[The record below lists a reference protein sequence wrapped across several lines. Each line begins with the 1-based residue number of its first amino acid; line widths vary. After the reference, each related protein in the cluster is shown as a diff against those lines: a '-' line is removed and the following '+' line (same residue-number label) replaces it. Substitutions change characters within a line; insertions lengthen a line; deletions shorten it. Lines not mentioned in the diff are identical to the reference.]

1 MKMKTKTITVTAIM
15 IALCVVV
22 QLLKTPG
29 TLPITGG
36 LINLILISGVI
47 VSVVAPVTSFI
58 ITQSAIISTVPMILP
73 FIMLGNIVI
82 VLFAW
87 FVRGKKLELNLLPLS
102 LVSGSFAKWAV
113 MNLLIVKWVIPTF
126 GSHLS
131 PKMTRIAGVTYS
143 TTQLYAALLGTA
155 AACIIWPVVRIAVK
169 RLH

>member
-1 MKMKTKTITVTAIM
+1 
-15 IALCVVV
+15 
-22 QLLKTPG
+22 
-29 TLPITGG
+29 
-36 LINLILISGVI
+36 
-47 VSVVAPVTSFI
+47 
-58 ITQSAIISTVPMILP
+58 MILP

-102 LVSGSFAKWAV
+102 LVAGSFAKWAV

-131 PKMTRIAGVTYS
+131 PKMTRIASVTYS

>member
-1 MKMKTKTITVTAIM
+1 M

-36 LINLILISGVI
+36 LINLILIIDTLYCGLLSGVI

-102 LVSGSFAKWAV
+102 LDCRF
-113 MNLLIVKWVIPTF
+113 F
-126 GSHLS
+126 C
-131 PKMTRIAGVTYS
+131 KMGCYE
-143 TTQLYAALLGTA
+143 
-155 AACIIWPVVRIAVK
+155 PF
-169 RLH
+169 